1 MKLIS
6 TTDFVLEHNN
16 AYGEIAALQEIKM
29 YANFLKKTLN
39 LAMFLPCNDEGKI
52 LEKPKRED
60 FLVNGICKTDDFTK
74 EIKKFELA
82 QNKCLFKDFEVYT
95 TLWEDTISF
104 RNKNDCNLFIDD
116 EGKFYDEECG
126 VIELEKIEDL
136 IHFHIFL
143 AVSF

>member
-1 MKLIS
+1 
-6 TTDFVLEHNN
+6 
-16 AYGEIAALQEIKM
+16 
-29 YANFLKKTLN
+29 
-39 LAMFLPCNDEGKI
+39 MFLPCNDENEI
-52 LEKPKRED
+52 LYIPNRND
-60 FLVNGICKTDDFTK
+60 YLVNGICKTDDFTK
-74 EIKKFELA
+74 AIKKFKIA

-104 RNKNDCNLFIDD
+104 KNKNDCKLFIDD

-136 IHFHIFL
+136 IHFDIFL